1 MSRCIGIIS
10 IMLALIACSDNDK
23 IPHDVMQPEKMQK
36 VLWDTFYAEAA
47 AQQMSG
53 KDSTI
58 ILSDKVKELT
68 GEAFRYNKITE
79 AEFLHSYNWYL
90 NHPEVFDVMLDTLY
104 NRKSRTPQDEPA
116 LLPHAPAKT
125 LKLEKAKKD
134 SVKTNPLLKIPHK
147 S

>member
-1 MSRCIGIIS
+1 MRKCIGIIAI
-10 IMLALIACSDNDK
+10 IMWLAACSDNDK
-23 IPHDVMQPEKMQK
+23 IPADVMQPEKMQK

-90 NHPEVFDVMLDTLY
+90 NHPEIFDVMLDTLC
-104 NRKSRTPQDEPA
+104 NRKSRAPQDEPA
-116 LLPHAPAKT
+116 LLPHVPSKA
-125 LKLEKAKKD
+125 LKLEKGKKD
-134 SVKTNPLLKIPHK
+134 SVKTNSPTKIPHK